1 MTESTDMIHV
11 EVAFALP
18 DEQKIIALK
27 VPQGTTVYDAAILSG
42 ITDHFEGLELT
53 GTPLGI
59 FGKAVKKPQEEKIT
73 QGQRVEIYRPLTID
87 PKVAR
92 ANRATK
98 AADKAKQAKQVDW
111 GNCLFLKLL
120 IDGDDTAL
128 IKNNP

>member
-1 MTESTDMIHV
+1 MPFVNERITYSSENNVTESTDMIHV

-18 DEQKIIALK
+18 DEQKIIALE

-53 GTPLGI
+53 GTPMGI
-59 FGKAVKKPQEEKIT
+59 FGKAVKKPQEEKMT

-98 AADKAKQAKQVDW
+98 AADKAKQAKQVD
-111 GNCLFLKLL
+111 
-120 IDGDDTAL
+120 
-128 IKNNP
+128 

>member
-42 ITDHFEGLELT
+42 IIDHFEGLELT

-98 AADKAKQAKQVDW
+98 AADKAKQAKQVD
-111 GNCLFLKLL
+111 
-120 IDGDDTAL
+120 
-128 IKNNP
+128 

>member
-1 MTESTDMIHV
+1 MTETTDMIYV

-18 DEQKIIALK
+18 DEQKIIALQ
-27 VPQGTTVYDAAILSG
+27 VPQGTTVFDAAMLSG

-53 GTPLGI
+53 GTPMGI
-59 FGKAVKKPQEEKIT
+59 FGKAVKSPQEEKMT

-98 AADKAKQAKQVDW
+98 AKQAKHADW
-111 GNCLFLKLL
+111 AGCLFFRLL
-120 IDGDDTAL
+120 IDTDYAAL
-128 IKNNP
+128 FKNDP

>member
-18 DEQKIIALK
+18 DEQKIITLQ
-27 VPQGTTVYDAAILSG
+27 VPKGTTVFGAALLSG

-53 GTPLGI
+53 GTPMGI
-59 FGKAVKKPQEEKIT
+59 FGKAVKKPQEEKMM

-92 ANRATK
+92 ANRA
-98 AADKAKQAKQVDW
+98 AKAKQAKKVD
-111 GNCLFLKLL
+111 
-120 IDGDDTAL
+120 
-128 IKNNP
+128 